1 MCIFWERKSPDTLYF
16 RSLHAMNKPIVIVL
30 ALVAAGLGGLAF
42 TQSQSAARARA
53 SFAETQARLEAEAAR
68 DAEEIARLNEKI
80 AMFKSEADQLRK
92 RNAEK
97 AAEPVDENGKTPLAA
112 DPGDKPGDKK
122 QDKGG
127 GWMKGI
133 AKMFKDPEMRKM
145 MRGQQGVGV
154 RMMYGDL
161 AKELGLTPDEAN
173 QVMELLTDRQ
183 MDASATAMNA
193 MDETG
198 DPSQLAASAA
208 DAQKVVADYEAKLKN
223 ILGEDRTKKLT
234 DYERTLGDRMAI
246 QQYSSSFSSAG
257 VPLDETQKQG
267 LLNVMKEERLKH
279 PPGPLDP
286 GTKDVGAQMKAMRTG
301 EGLDQALASQ
311 RDMNQRVLTRA
322 RTVLTPDQMAAFE
335 TAQKAQME
343 MQEMGIK
350 MAKGM
355 FGKDD
360 EPLELAPPVR
370 VETPITR

>member
-1 MCIFWERKSPDTLYF
+1 MCIFWERKSPDTLYL

-42 TQSQSAARARA
+42 TQSQSAARVRA
-53 SFAETQARLEAEAAR
+53 SFAETEARLEAQAAR
-68 DAEEIARLNEKI
+68 DAGEIARLNEKI
-80 AMFKSEADQLRK
+80 AIFKSEADQLRK
-92 RNAEK
+92 RNAE
-97 AAEPVDENGKTPLAA
+97 APAVAVDENGKTPLAG
-112 DPGDKPGDKK
+112 DPNAKPKN

-127 GWMKGI
+127 GWMKGL

-161 AKELGLTPDEAN
+161 AKELGITPDDAN

-183 MDASATAMNA
+183 MDASSKAMNA
-193 MDETG
+193 VDDSG
-198 DPSQLAASAA
+198 DAAKLAASAE
-208 DAQKVVADYEAKLKN
+208 DAQKVVTDYDAKLKN
-223 ILGEDRTKKLT
+223 ILGEDRTKKLN

-267 LLNVMKEERLKH
+267 LLNVMKEERLKQ

-286 GTKDVGAQMKAMRTG
+286 GAKDVGAQMKAMRTG
-301 EGLDQALASQ
+301 EGLDEALASQ

-355 FGKDD
+355 FGKDE
-360 EPLELAPPVR
+360 EPLELAPPVP
-370 VETPITR
+370 VEAPITR